1 MIQNYS
7 FQVFWIPF
15 FKKNFS
21 EKYSE
26 YFKINKSENF
36 NSYKI
41 LLPGYPV
48 KNILRIDPIDGVGE
62 VVIKDLIISG
72 NNQTF
77 QFLTN
82 KENYI
87 LEGIH
92 LNKTNEGI
100 RINSNVDDPNI
111 ILKLNSLF
119 NFSTNYIPSFKS
131 IFLFI
136 NDFQNIKLKGIF
148 FLIIFCFI
156 FLLQFNSTYNIKTN
170 KFFTNIA
177 LHSILFLFFYRFV
190 IYIHPLFDLKISL
203 TSVGHVNYFDYSKFS
218 DKFSLFFFSI
228 YFSVVFLILK
238 VRNLYVNN

>member
-1 MIQNYS
+1 MTTLIQKKNIFYLFLFFTVICFVWAFLNFDLKTKNKLTVEIKSDQNYS

-77 QFLTN
+77 QF
-82 KENYI
+82 
-87 LEGIH
+87 
-92 LNKTNEGI
+92 
-100 RINSNVDDPNI
+100 VP
-111 ILKLNSLF
+111 
-119 NFSTNYIPSFKS
+119 
-131 IFLFI
+131 
-136 NDFQNIKLKGIF
+136 
-148 FLIIFCFI
+148 
-156 FLLQFNSTYNIKTN
+156 LQ
-170 KFFTNIA
+170 
-177 LHSILFLFFYRFV
+177 
-190 IYIHPLFDLKISL
+190 DQ
-203 TSVGHVNYFDYSKFS
+203 
-218 DKFSLFFFSI
+218 
-228 YFSVVFLILK
+228 
-238 VRNLYVNN
+238 